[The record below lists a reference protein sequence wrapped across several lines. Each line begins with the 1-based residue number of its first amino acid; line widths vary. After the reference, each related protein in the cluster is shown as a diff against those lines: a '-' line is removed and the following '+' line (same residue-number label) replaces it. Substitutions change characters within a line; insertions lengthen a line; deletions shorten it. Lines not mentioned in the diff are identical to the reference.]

1 MEGQKPRPSVRA
13 EAGRSMIERCRE
25 MNAPSPGPGRTGS
38 ELHSGLNNRPLS
50 GASL

>member
-1 MEGQKPRPSVRA
+1 MEAQKPRPSVRA

-38 ELHSGLNNRPLS
+38 ELHSGLKNRPLS